1 MMVCLE
7 VSAGQRFITFTE
19 HMLLNR
25 SLLEIVSLTQK
36 NAPTG
41 GILAPWLVDISPP
54 PRLYQRVLSLVVP
67 SSVSAQES
75 AQGHW
80 SHTAVVNGLWELLT
94 FWEEGFFR
102 DGGSWRALAL
112 SSPVPPSPQA
122 QHTCLHH
129 SGLL

>member
-1 MMVCLE
+1 MIVCLE

-80 SHTAVVNGLWELLT
+80 SHTAVVNGLWLI
-94 FWEEGFFR
+94 
-102 DGGSWRALAL
+102 
-112 SSPVPPSPQA
+112 SPLQSKLIKA
-122 QHTCLHH
+122 ARHDCWIDCISLW
-129 SGLL
+129 